1 MFYIIKEGKNINSIS
16 DILDSS
22 VYGEVSGD
30 TEGVLAKVIDK
41 NPTTRENLTRRIG
54 RETNTIKTHMRQSVS
69 KTLDSLSVSSDIHQ
83 TIPRPLLDTMI
94 ADLQDTSQTLLHGD
108 PSGSHTARL
117 LEKNVNV

>member
-41 NPTTRENLTRRIG
+41 NPYI
-54 RETNTIKTHMRQSVS
+54 IMKI
-69 KTLDSLSVSSDIHQ
+69 LDSISESEP
-83 TIPRPLLDTMI
+83 TTN
-94 ADLQDTSQTLLHGD
+94 G
-108 PSGSHTARL
+108 L
-117 LEKNVNV
+117 LEVLVTCLSILKSLISLITHPNDLTSTEPTITII